1 MATKKK
7 VTKAAKRPAKPEE
20 RSGAVFSTTIVVPEG
35 TEHVRINLKVK
46 CKKGK
51 CCCPKTIVFAISPI
65 EPEDP
70 GGSNA
75 RKPKMMTLG
84 ASPIE
89 PEDPGG

>member
-20 RSGAVFSTTIVVPEG
+20 RSGDVFSTTIVVPEG

-51 CCCPKTIVFAISPI
+51 CCCPKTVVFGISPI
-65 EPEDP
+65 EPEGPD
-70 GGSNA
+70 GDA
-75 RKPKMMTLG
+75 PKRIRLAG

-89 PEDPGG
+89 PEGPDG